1 MTKFTLVNPYIQGSL
16 TTETDNKSPLG
27 AAKALYSK
35 LSKHFKN
42 NVPSYYFSIMDEN
55 ETVSHFHVTEKKSGK
70 EVNYTI
76 EPAKMSKTN
85 EKKMVSIVTKKMKE
99 QKGGKTFLKD
109 ESDSSD
115 SESSSSTSSFS
126 PRNLPLYI
134 DPIST
139 YLYTPSY
146 IIDAIVPDTVIV
158 DQPLYYVPSI
168 VLDNG
173 YTTWYWLGP

>member
-1 MTKFTLVNPYIQGSL
+1 MTKFNLVNPYIQGSL

-55 ETVSHFHVTEKKSGK
+55 EKVFHFHVTEKKSGK
-70 EVNYTI
+70 EVNFTI
-76 EPAKMSKTN
+76 EPAKMTKAN
-85 EKKMVSIVTKKMKE
+85 EKKMVNVVTKKMKE
-99 QKGGKTFLKD
+99 QNGGKKFLEDKD
-109 ESDSSD
+109 SD
-115 SESSSSTSSFS
+115 SESSSSSSSSSFS
-126 PRNLPLYI
+126 PRNIPLYI
-134 DPIST
+134 DPINT

-146 IIDAIVPDTVIV
+146 IIDAIIPDTVIV

-173 YTTWYWLGP
+173 YINWYW